1 MRAYVFKRLV
11 LVVPTVLV
19 VLLINFVVVQF
30 APGGPLEQAIQ
41 QAQQFQLHTDG
52 MQYQGQQG
60 LSAEMLEVL
69 QIQYGF
75 HEPWYIRFWHMLSQ
89 YAVLDLGQSLFKGEA
104 VSTLIWQRMPVT
116 LSLGLWSTLMIYCI
130 AIPLGIQKAKHHGSG
145 FDRVSSV
152 LFAFAYAVPAFVM
165 AILLLTVFAG
175 GAYWQWFPMQGLVSE
190 NFAALSWW
198 QQLQDYLW
206 HMTLPIL
213 AMSLVGL
220 ASLSYLTK
228 SAVLEQLNQHYVRT
242 ATVKGLSDQRILYV
256 HVMRNAVL
264 VLIAGLP
271 EALLGMLFMG
281 NLLIEII
288 FNLDGIGLLGYEAIL
303 QRDYPIIFGV
313 LFIFTVL
320 GVFLR
325 LLSDV
330 LYRVLDPR
338 IDFNGRHGRTS

>member
-1 MRAYVFKRLV
+1 MRAYVLKRLM
-11 LVVPTVLV
+11 LIVPTVLV
-19 VLLINFVVVQF
+19 ILLINFVVVQF

-41 QAQQFQLHTDG
+41 DAQKLQFNVAG

-60 LSAEMLEVL
+60 LSAEMLEAL
-69 QIQYGF
+69 KIQYGF
-75 HEPWYIRFWHMLSQ
+75 DEPWYIRFGQMLSQ

-116 LSLGLWSTLMIYCI
+116 LSLGLWSTLLIYCI
-130 AIPLGIQKAKHHGSG
+130 AVPLGIQKAKHHGSG
-145 FDRVSSV
+145 FDQISS
-152 LFAFAYAVPAFVM
+152 LLLAFAYAIPAFVM
-165 AILLLTVFAG
+165 AILLLTLFAS

-190 NFAALSWW
+190 DFVQLSWW
-198 QQLQDYLW
+198 QQIKDYAW

-228 SAVLEQLNQHYVRT
+228 SAVLDNLNQYYVRT
-242 ATVKGLSDQRILYV
+242 ATAKGLSDRRIVYV

-271 EALLGMLFMG
+271 EALVGMLFMG

-338 IDFNGRHGRTS
+338 IDFNGSHGHRS

>member
-1 MRAYVFKRLV
+1 MRAYVVKRL
-11 LVVPTVLV
+11 LLMVPTVLV
-19 VLLINFVVVQF
+19 ILLINFVVVQL

-41 QAQQFQLHTDG
+41 QAQQFQLNVGG

-60 LSAEMLEVL
+60 LSPEMLEAL
-69 QIQYGF
+69 KIQYGF
-75 HEPWYIRFWHMLSQ
+75 DELWYVRFWQMLSQ
-89 YAVLDLGQSLFKGEA
+89 YLALDLGQSLFKGEA

-116 LSLGLWSTLMIYCI
+116 LSLGLWSTLIIYCI
-130 AIPLGIQKAKHHGSG
+130 AIPLGIQKAKRHGSG
-145 FDRVSSV
+145 FDRISSA
-152 LFAFAYAVPAFVM
+152 LLAFAYAVPAFVM
-165 AILLLTVFAG
+165 AILLVTIFASG
-175 GAYWQWFPMQGLVSE
+175 SYWQWFPMQGLVSE
-190 NFAALSWW
+190 NFAALSWG

-228 SAVLEQLNQHYVRT
+228 SAVLANLNQDYVRT
-242 ATVKGLSDQRILYV
+242 AAAKGVAEPRILYV

-288 FNLDGIGLLGYEAIL
+288 FNLDGIGLLGFEAIV

-313 LFIFTVL
+313 LFIFTAL

-330 LYRVLDPR
+330 LYRVFDPR
-338 IDFNGRHGRTS
+338 IDFDQQRGRAS